1 LTATD
6 PDDPD
11 GFQADAGLVGTY
23 GTATIDATGNWSYT
37 LDDANPAVDAL
48 NVGDSLIDTITVQT
62 VDGTTQDI
70 TITISG
76 ANSQPSLSDA
86 ALIVDENTVGGT
98 AVGTLTALDPDLGDT
113 IGYTITAG
121 NTGGAFA
128 IDSASGVI
136 SVGNAAILD
145 HETNPVLVFTVEAR
159 DAGGLSDT
167 AQVTVQIRDVNEA
180 PTNVM
185 PSSQTTI
192 GSTPLFFSPA
202 TGNAIS
208 VLEADAGDPVVELTL
223 TATRG
228 SVSLAVT
235 QGLTFLA
242 GDGTSDN
249 TVTVQGALSDVNAAL
264 DGLRFDPE
272 VGFSGSATL
281 AASVSDLGGSGG
293 PPLTDSDTISIDVQ
307 PPPPIDTIPDDDEET
322 TDDGDPDD
330 GPDEDIPTEV
340 VGPDTDDPTDE
351 GEADPVIES
360 RPLGSSSERRAAES
374 GSDTR
379 SIAEAAATSIL
390 DLLGEDL
397 LMESESVESEDEEN
411 EQHKVTAGEFLWPE
425 VRDVAQDL
433 SSDAERQE
441 EANDFALASI
451 ESVGLALSVGA
462 LSVLARGGSLI
473 AMALSSLPIWQ
484 RVDPLSVIIASDRD
498 REAREDEQRAIDE
511 EESQLNKGL
520 DDLLDSP
527 PPADDA
533 HESEPADDGDQFQE
547 TRAKDSQ

>member
-1 LTATD
+1 M
-6 PDDPD
+6 
-11 GFQADAGLVGTY
+11 GSY
-23 GTATIDATGNWSYT
+23 GTASINAAGDWSYT

-86 ALIVDENTVGGT
+86 ALIVDENTAGGA

-136 SVGNAAILD
+136 SVANAAILD

-159 DAGGLSDT
+159 DAGGLADT

-180 PTNVM
+180 PTNVV
-185 PSSQTTI
+185 PSSQSTI
-192 GSTPLFFSPA
+192 GNAPLFFSPA
-202 TGNAIS
+202 SGNAIS

-322 TDDGDPDD
+322 PDDGDPDD

-340 VGPDTDDPTDE
+340 VEP
-351 GEADPVIES
+351 
-360 RPLGSSSERRAAES
+360 
-374 GSDTR
+374 
-379 SIAEAAATSIL
+379 
-390 DLLGEDL
+390 
-397 LMESESVESEDEEN
+397 
-411 EQHKVTAGEFLWPE
+411 
-425 VRDVAQDL
+425 
-433 SSDAERQE
+433 DAE
-441 EANDFALASI
+441 
-451 ESVGLALSVGA
+451 
-462 LSVLARGGSLI
+462 
-473 AMALSSLPIWQ
+473 
-484 RVDPLSVIIASDRD
+484 
-498 REAREDEQRAIDE
+498 
-511 EESQLNKGL
+511 
-520 DDLLDSP
+520 
-527 PPADDA
+527 
-533 HESEPADDGDQFQE
+533 
-547 TRAKDSQ
+547 